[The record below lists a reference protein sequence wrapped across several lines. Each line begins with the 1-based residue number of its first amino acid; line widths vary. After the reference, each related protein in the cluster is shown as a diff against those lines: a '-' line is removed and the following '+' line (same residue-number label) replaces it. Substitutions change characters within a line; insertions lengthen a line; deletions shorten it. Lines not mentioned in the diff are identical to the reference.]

1 MFRDEVVTP
10 DELHRKVRQIAA
22 KAVEA
27 DSNKEYEEAMRYY
40 LDAAEKLISL
50 IKITKH
56 EKAKNSY
63 KKAAAGYAAR
73 VKEIR
78 SKLEGKDKESD
89 EKETKESKDKS
100 ELYKV
105 IEETIVNVYL
115 RPTLDMVAGLNDV
128 KKALREAIILPLK
141 RPDLFTGARKPW
153 KGILLFGPPGCGKT
167 MIAKATAGDV
177 EATFFNISAASL
189 VSKYLGESEKLVKL
203 LYEVARERQPSII
216 FIDEVDA
223 LMQARG
229 SGSEHDS
236 MRRVKTQLLTSMEG
250 LGSTKSDRIVTIGA
264 TNIPW
269 EIDSAFRRRFE
280 RRIYVPVPDFEARA
294 KVFEINSKGI
304 ALEDD
309 VDFNELARLTEGFS
323 GSDIANVC
331 REAIFAPVRE
341 LDKMGALDDDSIK
354 ARPVRMQDYLD
365 ALANINPSVSE
376 DELQRFEVWEEEYG
390 AG

>member
-27 DSNKEYEEAMRYY
+27 DSNKDYEEAIRYY
-40 LDAAEKLISL
+40 LDAAEKLVFL

-63 KKAAAGYAAR
+63 KKVAAGYTAR

-78 SKLEGKDKESD
+78 DKLEGKGKQKER
-89 EKETKESKDKS
+89 ETEENKDKS
-100 ELYKV
+100 ELQRV
-105 IEETIVNVYL
+105 IEDTIVSMDLGVS
-115 RPTLDMVAGLNDV
+115 LDMVAGLSDV

-177 EATFFNISAASL
+177 DATFFNISAASL
-189 VSKYLGESEKLVKL
+189 VSKYLGESEKLVKI
-203 LYEVARERQPSII
+203 LYDEARERQPSII

-223 LMQARG
+223 LTQARG

-250 LGSTKSDRIVTIGA
+250 LGSTRTDRIVTIGA

-280 RRIYVPVPDFEARA
+280 RRIYVPVPDIEARA

-304 ALEDD
+304 SLADD
-309 VDFNELARLTEGFS
+309 VDFKTLAELTEGFS

-341 LDKMGALDDDSIK
+341 LDSSGALDNDEIK
-354 ARPVRMQDYLD
+354 ARSVRQQDYID
-365 ALANINPSVSE
+365 ALKNVNPSVSE
-376 DELQRFEVWEEEYG
+376 NELVKFDEWENEYG

>member
-27 DSNKEYEEAMRYY
+27 DSNKDYEEAIRYY

-63 KKAAAGYAAR
+63 KKAAAGYTAR

-78 SKLEGKDKESD
+78 DKLEGKGKKKER
-89 EKETKESKDKS
+89 ETEENKDKS
-100 ELYKV
+100 ELQRV
-105 IEETIVNVYL
+105 IEDTIVSMDLGVS
-115 RPTLDMVAGLNDV
+115 LDMVAGLSDV

-189 VSKYLGESEKLVKL
+189 VSKYLGESEKLVKI
-203 LYEVARERQPSII
+203 LYDEARERQPSII

-223 LMQARG
+223 LTQARG

-250 LGSTKSDRIVTIGA
+250 LGSTRTDRIVTIGA

-280 RRIYVPVPDFEARA
+280 RRIYVPVPDIEART

-304 ALEDD
+304 SLADD
-309 VDFNELARLTEGFS
+309 VNFQALAELTEGFS

-341 LDKMGALDDDSIK
+341 LDSSGALDNDEIK
-354 ARPVRMQDYLD
+354 ARDVRQKDYID
-365 ALANINPSVSE
+365 ALKNVNPSVSE
-376 DELQRFEVWEEEYG
+376 NELVKFDDWEGEYG